1 MEAGGIMGGFHRFSS
16 WMMKVTYL
24 NLLWVLFTIAGLVLF
39 GIGSST
45 IALFTIL
52 RKMTISDED
61 FKIFPVF
68 KNEFLKNILVGMKIT
83 FLYGCIGIVIY
94 FDILYFNQFENIV
107 YNILVAF
114 LYLIMIF
121 FFLAVSYIFPLYS
134 HFEMKTFEYVKNSFL
149 FPLFA
154 PLQSLLLVCA
164 LFLCTILFALVPGL
178 LPFIGVSLPAY
189 IIYFF
194 VHRSFLILEE
204 KRKKS
209 PLIVDL
215 HDKQS
220 I

>member
-16 WMMKVTYL
+16 WMIKLTYL
-24 NLLWVLFTIAGLVLF
+24 NLLWFLFTLAGLVFF

-45 IALFTIL
+45 IAMFTVL
-52 RKMTISDED
+52 RKMTISTDD
-61 FKIFPVF
+61 FKIFQVF
-68 KNEFLKNILVGMKIT
+68 KAEFLKNITAGMKIIY
-83 FLYGCIGIVIY
+83 FYAGIGSVIY

-107 YNILVAF
+107 YTILVAF

-164 LFLCTILFALVPGL
+164 LFICTLLFALVPGL
-178 LPFIGVSLPAY
+178 LPFIGISLPAY
-189 IIYFF
+189 MIHFF
-194 VHRSFLILEE
+194 AQRSFLILEE

-209 PLIVDL
+209 LLIVDF
-215 HDKQS
+215 HD
-220 I
+220 